1 MEDYLLVL
9 VPEEDREKGS
19 LVSEEDQ
26 EKGKENKEKGKKNK
40 EKGKEDK
47 DKDKEDDRRESKR
60 SRTSSQR
67 YSSSEWQTMKACKE
81 CDGCRTKKG
90 CFNKIQF
97 WFLSPCNPAFQY
109 LSMSIT
115 SFFLFGHF
123 FFEKKDE

>member
-26 EKGKENKEKGKKNK
+26 ERVKKNKKKGKEDK

-47 DKDKEDDRRESKR
+47 DKDQENGGRESKR

-90 CFNKIQF
+90 CYNKIQF
-97 WFLSPCNPAFQY
+97 
-109 LSMSIT
+109 
-115 SFFLFGHF
+115 
-123 FFEKKDE
+123 

>member
-19 LVSEEDQ
+19 LVPEEDK

-60 SRTSSQR
+60 SRTANIFSGKSCNYFFEAIHHTYNTPR
-67 YSSSEWQTMKACKE
+67 SIPSYMSDNNECKE
-81 CDGCRTKKG
+81 
-90 CFNKIQF
+90 
-97 WFLSPCNPAFQY
+97 P
-109 LSMSIT
+109 
-115 SFFLFGHF
+115 
-123 FFEKKDE
+123 